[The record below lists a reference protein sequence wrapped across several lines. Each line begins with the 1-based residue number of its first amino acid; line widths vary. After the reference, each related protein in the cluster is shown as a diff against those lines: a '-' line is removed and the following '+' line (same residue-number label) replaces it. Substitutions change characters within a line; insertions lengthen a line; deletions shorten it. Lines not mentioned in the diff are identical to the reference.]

1 VDELLTMSAT
11 ELTKLEVMQRLKNKR
26 LKQREA
32 AQLLGI
38 SLRQVK
44 RLYQAYREQG
54 AKGLVSKRRGH
65 PSNHRLPADLV
76 QKALDLIR
84 SKYPD
89 FGPTLAHEKLV
100 EVEKLHL
107 SAESVRQI
115 MMAAG
120 IWKARRV
127 RKIVTHQLR
136 QRRACYGELVQIDGS
151 PHAWFEERADPCTLL
166 VFIDD
171 ATGRLLQLRFVPSES
186 FFSYAAAAR
195 DYFERCGKPVA
206 FYSDKHGVFRVNVP
220 NAGSGENLTQFG
232 RAMQE
237 LDIQIICANTP
248 QAKGR
253 VERAN
258 ETLQDRLVKELRL
271 QGIAS
276 VEAGNA
282 FVPQF
287 MADFNQRFAVQPR
300 SSQDAHRPLTA
311 QDNLARILTWQ
322 ETRVLSKNLTVQFE
336 KVVYQ
341 IQTERPTYALRGATL
356 TVCQQA
362 TGQVTLLYHGKSLP
376 FTIFHKQAKQAEVV
390 PSKEVDLALRN
401 QSYAHPAA
409 PDHPWRHQ
417 PLNPQKGTSLLGQK
431 GDISTL
437 G

>member
-1 VDELLTMSAT
+1 MSGK
-11 ELTKLEVMQRLKNKR
+11 ELTKLEIMQRLKDKR

-32 AQLLGI
+32 AEILGV

-44 RLYQAYREQG
+44 RLYQAYRTQG
-54 AKGLVSKRRGH
+54 PKGLISQRRGR

-76 QKALDLIR
+76 QKAVDLIR
-84 SKYPD
+84 SKYAD

-100 EVEKLHL
+100 EVEGLHL
-107 SAESVRQI
+107 SDESVRQL
-115 MMAAG
+115 MLAAG

-127 RKIVTHQLR
+127 RKLITHQLR

-151 PHAWFEERADPCTLL
+151 PHAWFEDRAASCTLL

-171 ATGRLLQLRFVPSES
+171 ATGQLLQLRFVQSES
-186 FFSYAAAAR
+186 FFSYAAAAQG
-195 DYFERCGKPVA
+195 YFERCGKPVA
-206 FYSDKHGVFRVNVP
+206 FYSDKHGVFRVNIP
-220 NAGSGENLTQFG
+220 NQGAGENLTQFG
-232 RAMQE
+232 RAMQD

-271 QGIAS
+271 QGIATL
-276 VEAGNA
+276 EAGNA
-282 FVPQF
+282 FLPTF
-287 MADFNQRFAVQPR
+287 MADFNRRFAVEPR
-300 SSQDAHRPLTA
+300 RPQDAHRPLTA
-311 QDNLARILTWQ
+311 QDDLARILTWQ
-322 ETRVLSKNLTVQFE
+322 ETRTLSKNLTVQFE

-356 TVCQQA
+356 TVCLEA
-362 TGQVTLLYHGKSLP
+362 TGQVTLLYHGQSLP
-376 FTIFHKQAKQAEVV
+376 FTLFHKQAKQAEVV
-390 PSKEVDLALRN
+390 PSKDIDLALRN
-401 QSYAHPAA
+401 QSYAHPPA

-417 PLNPQKGTSLLGQK
+417 PLNPQKGTSLLCQK
-431 GDISTL
+431 GDFSTL